1 MATFAPPPNAA
12 QRTFAIA
19 ELLENIL
26 LQLDRDEPR
35 AHYGFCLL
43 GPLEQLFTLQRVSRD
58 FFGTI
63 KGSKQ
68 LQKKMSEPERPSTHC
83 GKCLAKA
90 GTEIIVEKYI
100 QLLGRRVANAM
111 ARGFWDKK
119 GSWRQIAIVP
129 AELRCQLVGRVLRVD
144 FQFEEPGCGD
154 QGWAVGKTIACGQ
167 VADEMRVNEEF
178 TMCVDV
184 ENVL

>member
-43 GPLEQLFTLQRVSRD
+43 GPLEQLFTLQR
-58 FFGTI
+58 
-63 KGSKQ
+63 
-68 LQKKMSEPERPSTHC
+68 KKMSEPERPSTHC

-154 QGWAVGKTIACGQ
+154 QGWAVGKTITCGQ